1 MMAIPLPG
9 DGAARFRPEQKVKE
23 NRMIKRVY
31 IDNYKCLVNFEL
43 QLQELTLLVG
53 PNGVGKTSVLDVIH
67 GLRRLLSGTAKV
79 TDPGVFPTPTLTR
92 WQTRDRQTI
101 EIDVALGDDAL
112 RYRLEID
119 HKRSERQ
126 ARIESEQLTANERP
140 LFQCKHGEVQLYR
153 DNHSVGPVYSVDW
166 TESAIARVAS
176 RPDNTRLTRF
186 LEFIRKVMV
195 CGLYPASFLTES
207 ATEDAALQ
215 RDARNIAAW
224 YRHLSLERQDLVH
237 GFTEELKKVIDG
249 FTGVRMEKVGLD
261 TRALMMTFEE
271 LGERYELR
279 LDETSDG
286 QRALFALYSLVRL
299 AAGQGFTLFLDEPD
313 NYVALCEI
321 QPWLIELADACGDRV
336 PQAVLCSHHPELID
350 YLGADHGVELRR
362 ESSGVTT
369 VRRLNGT
376 TVEGG
381 LKLSEMVARGW
392 QP

>member
-1 MMAIPLPG
+1 
-9 DGAARFRPEQKVKE
+9 
-23 NRMIKRVY
+23 MIKRVY
-31 IDNYKCLVNFEL
+31 IDNYKSLVNFEL

-53 PNGVGKTSVLDVIH
+53 PNGVGKTSVLDVMYA
-67 GLRRLLSGTAKV
+67 LRQLLSGTGRV
-79 TDPGVFPTPTLTR
+79 TDSDVFPTPTLTR
-92 WQTRDRQTI
+92 WQSRNLQTI
-101 EIDVALGDDAL
+101 EIDVVLEGDAL
-112 RYRLEID
+112 RYRLEIEHD
-119 HKRSERQ
+119 RPERR
-126 ARIESEQLTANERP
+126 ARIVLEQLTANGRP
-140 LFQCKHGEVQLYR
+140 LFQCERGEVHLYR
-153 DNHSVGPVYSVDW
+153 DDYSIGPVYSADW

-176 RPDNTRLTRF
+176 RNDNTRLTRF
-186 LEFIRKVMV
+186 LEFMRKVMV

-207 ATEDAALQ
+207 ATEDAVLQ

-261 TRALMMTFEE
+261 TRALMVTFEE

-279 LDETSDG
+279 LNEISDG
-286 QRALFALYSLVRL
+286 QRALFALYSLVKL

-321 QPWLIELADACGDRV
+321 QPWLIELADVCGDTV

-362 ESSGVTT
+362 ESSGVTA
-369 VRRLNGT
+369 VRRLT
-376 TVEGG
+376 ETAVEGG
-381 LKLSEMVARGW
+381 IKLSEMVARGW
-392 QP
+392 QS